1 MFAIKHV
8 KKGTVTALFLLLGL
22 IGFLFSASPALAHSK
37 LEKTVP
43 QKGAVVQ
50 TPPAQIEM
58 IYKKPVDVLPD
69 AVSVTAPSGQ
79 NVQKKVASDP
89 ENKNRII
96 ISLQP
101 NLKPGLYKVKAK
113 VLSQDG
119 HLLSETFSFTITQP
133 KPSPKPDP
141 SPAPTPVPQPVKKE
155 APAPRNDTMV
165 PATPSATSSDTGSGE
180 QLSLETLPNWLIF
193 VGLALSFG
201 GTFFTFYIAK
211 TKEAYTRWKR
221 WQIPLYV
228 LVAIATLALFFI
240 RKVNLPELSMGEL
253 ASLSIGWVPL
263 AQLGIAILCFA
274 IISTRYTLPFLGI
287 SLALNALV
295 GHSYSSEY
303 GGLLS
308 IVMDMLHL
316 LALSVWFGG
325 LFALLVLLPREKKWQ
340 WIKEKGRA
348 FSPWALSSILLVI
361 LTGFVMALDYAP
373 SWNDFIGSAWGLSV
387 MVKAGLTLVIL
398 LLGYWQFRTVR
409 QDDETETVRFI
420 RRTKWEVV
428 LGFLALLV
436 AAALINF
443 APLASETENV
453 PAKEPSINISIKCKD
468 TTKHA

>member
-1 MFAIKHV
+1 
-8 KKGTVTALFLLLGL
+8 
-22 IGFLFSASPALAHSK
+22 
-37 LEKTVP
+37 
-43 QKGAVVQ
+43 
-50 TPPAQIEM
+50 M

-119 HLLSETFSFTITQP
+119 HLLSETFSFTIAQP
-133 KPSPKPDP
+133 KS
-141 SPAPTPVPQPVKKE
+141 APTPAPQPVKKE
-155 APAPRNDTMV
+155 TPAPQNDTMV
-165 PATPSATSSDTGSGE
+165 PATPSTTSSDTGSKE
-180 QLSLETLPNWLIF
+180 QLSLETLPNWVIF
-193 VGLALSFG
+193 VGLTLSFG
-201 GTFFTFYIAK
+201 GTFFTFFIAK

-228 LVAIATLALFFI
+228 LVAIATLVLFFI
-240 RKVNLPELSMGEL
+240 RKADLPELSMGEL

-263 AQLGIAILCFA
+263 AQFGIAILCFVM
-274 IISTRYTLPFLGI
+274 ISTRTLLFIGI
-287 SLALNALV
+287 SLTLNALV

-325 LFALLVLLPREKKWQ
+325 LFALLVLLPREEKWQ

-348 FSPWALSSILLVI
+348 FSPWALISILLVI
-361 LTGFVMALDYAP
+361 LTGFAMALDYAP
-373 SWNDFIGSAWGLSV
+373 SWSDFIGSSWGLSI
-387 MVKAGLTLVIL
+387 MVKVGLTLIIL

-409 QDDETETVRFI
+409 QGDETETVGFI

-428 LGFLALLV
+428 LGFLSLLV

-443 APLASETENV
+443 APLVSETD
-453 PAKEPSINISIKCKD
+453 NIPVEKSSV
-468 TTKHA
+468 HQHQH